1 MALLGELVFYGVQLS
16 QQTFEL
22 VEALEEL
29 LVHVL

>member
-1 MALLGELVFYGVQLS
+1 MALLGELVLYGVQLS

-22 VEALEEL
+22 VEALEGL